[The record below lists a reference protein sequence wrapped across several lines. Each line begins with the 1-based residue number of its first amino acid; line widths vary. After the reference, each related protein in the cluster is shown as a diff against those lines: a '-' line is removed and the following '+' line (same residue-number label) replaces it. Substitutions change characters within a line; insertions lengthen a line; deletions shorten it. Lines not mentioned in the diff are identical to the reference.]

1 MRCAGRPHPSRRRGR
16 RSQQEQG
23 AALVEFAL
31 VLPLICALL
40 LGLTSGGMAY
50 NRKISLT
57 NGLREGARF
66 AATLDGPTTNGW
78 ATDVQSRSAE
88 LTQGDLTAA
97 QVCVKLVK
105 KGTGDV
111 YSLLPASSTC
121 ASSAEPAMPETAAT
135 GDCVVKVWAARP
147 DKLQAMFFTSAVTLR
162 ASAVARYE
170 AKVTGSTPCN

>member
-1 MRCAGRPHPSRRRGR
+1 MRCAGRPHPSGRRVR

-66 AATLDGPTTNGW
+66 GATLDGPTATGW
-78 ATDVQSRSAE
+78 ATDVQNRTAE
-88 LTQGDLTAA
+88 LTQGDLTTA

-111 YSLLPASSTC
+111 YTLLPSGSTC
-121 ASSAEPAMPETAAT
+121 AATAEPGMPFTAAT

-147 DKLQAMFFTSAVTLR
+147 DKLQAMFFTSAITLR

>member
-1 MRCAGRPHPSRRRGR
+1 MRCAGRPHPSRRRVR
-16 RSQQEQG
+16 RLHQEQG
-23 AALVEFAL
+23 TALVEFAL

-66 AATLDGPTTNGW
+66 GATLDGPTANGW
-78 ATDVQSRSAE
+78 ATDVRDRTVE
-88 LTQGDLTAA
+88 LTQGDLTAD

-111 YSLLPASSTC
+111 YSLLPSGPGC
-121 ASSAEPAMPETAAT
+121 ASSAEPAMPFTAAT

-147 DKLQAMFFTSAVTLR
+147 DKLQAMFFTSALTLR
-162 ASAVARYE
+162 ASAVSRYE
-170 AKVTGSTPCN
+170 AKVTGSIPCN

>member
-1 MRCAGRPHPSRRRGR
+1 MRCAGRPLPSRRGR
-16 RSQQEQG
+16 RFQQEQG

-31 VLPLICALL
+31 VLPLITALL
-40 LGLTSGGMAY
+40 LGLTTGGMAY

-66 AATLDGPTTNGW
+66 GATLDGPTASGW
-78 ATDVQSRSAE
+78 ATDVQSRSVE
-88 LTQGDLTAA
+88 LTQGDITAS

-111 YSLLPASSTC
+111 YSSLPSGAECVSSG
-121 ASSAEPAMPETAAT
+121 EPAMPTTAAA
-135 GDCVVKVWAARP
+135 GDCVVKVWASRP
-147 DKLQAMFFTSAVTLR
+147 DKLQAMFFTSALTLR

-170 AKVTGSTPCN
+170 AKVTGASPCN